1 MDWFQDILL
10 ILLLIVLAYCIYS
23 WFIPDQRRVKDTS
36 PVREGAPV
44 RTEDQEEK
52 PEATVNPVPPPAKGK
67 VLPAERSGLT
77 AMPAEGAQVAYPVDF
92 NYEPKRGEG
101 RFLHDPESGAR
112 IWVSG
117 GPGREVEFYSYQ
129 NPEAKEAERRRKAE
143 QREEARRREEK
154 MGPLRGRPDVRGIRL
169 GMHVEEVW
177 EVLKGEVAEWEG
189 PRETPGEDRRYFR
202 PGLKI
207 RLQDGA
213 TIKAEFTS
221 RVSGSQLFLIA
232 YEQYYREG
240 VPYKEVIHK
249 LAQKYGKPDDL
260 RKLPS
265 GDQWATY
272 GLVSA
277 IKPPDK
283 AFGPGGAFFKTHVTP
298 RYNTDFA
305 EKLDIVFNDATLGY
319 HDEAAIQKDRRDEA
333 RRKFEESKSDKV
345 KF

>member
-1 MDWFQDILL
+1 
-10 ILLLIVLAYCIYS
+10 
-23 WFIPDQRRVKDTS
+23 
-36 PVREGAPV
+36 
-44 RTEDQEEK
+44 
-52 PEATVNPVPPPAKGK
+52 
-67 VLPAERSGLT
+67 
-77 AMPAEGAQVAYPVDF
+77 
-92 NYEPKRGEG
+92 
-101 RFLHDPESGAR
+101 
-112 IWVSG
+112 
-117 GPGREVEFYSYQ
+117 
-129 NPEAKEAERRRKAE
+129 
-143 QREEARRREEK
+143 
-154 MGPLRGRPDVRGIRL
+154 MGPLRGRPDMRGVRL
-169 GMHVEEVW
+169 GMRVEEVW
-177 EVLKGEVAEWEG
+177 EILKAEVAEWDG

-202 PGLKI
+202 PNLKI

-213 TIKAEFTS
+213 TIKADFTS

-240 VPYKEVIHK
+240 VPCQEVVRK
-249 LAQKYGKPDDL
+249 LEQKYGKPDDL

-265 GDQWATY
+265 GDQRGTY

-319 HDEAAIQKDRRDEA
+319 HDEVAIQRDRRDAA
-333 RRKFEESKSDKV
+333 RRKFEESQSDKV